1 MKKWHQLTKSKHFKS
16 RLIAAF
22 FILSALFWF
31 GMKIY
36 GYFYISTDNAYVN
49 ANVVQIAPRITGQV
63 THLFVVNNQ
72 FVQKGERLF
81 EIDPVPFQNALAK
94 AQAQYAIS
102 KAALINAEA
111 TAARTV
117 TLAKQK
123 FVSTQ
128 EKDNV
133 TTVLETAQASLN
145 LAKATLDQAQLDYSW
160 TTVTAPSSGWVTNV
174 SLRPGDVVAA
184 NQPLF
189 ALISDGEFWVDANFK
204 ETELEDIRADQRAV
218 IHIDMYPGVTFKG
231 VVRSISGGTGSA
243 FSLLPPQNATGNWV
257 KITQRIPVRI
267 RILNP
272 DPAYPLRIGTSA
284 SVRISLRS
292 SYQMVLRDSKP
303 MTAARK

>member
-1 MKKWHQLTKSKHFKS
+1 MKKLHQLTKSKNFKS
-16 RLIAAF
+16 RIIGLF
-22 FILSALFWF
+22 FLLSACFWV
-31 GMKIY
+31 GMKIHS
-36 GYFYISTDNAYVN
+36 YFYISTDNAYVN

-63 THLFVVNNQ
+63 TSLFVVNNQ
-72 FVQKGERLF
+72 FVHKGQPLF
-81 EIDPVPFQNALAK
+81 AIDAVPFQNALAK

-111 TAARTV
+111 TSARTV

-145 LAKATLDQAQLDYSW
+145 LAKATLNQAQLDYSW
-160 TTVTAPSSGWVTNV
+160 TTVTAPTSGWVTNV
-174 SLRPGDVVAA
+174 SLQPGDVVAA

-189 ALISDGEFWVDANFK
+189 ALISNGEFWVDANFK
-204 ETELEDIRADQRAV
+204 ETELENIRANQQAV
-218 IHIDMYPGVTFKG
+218 IHLDMYPGVKFNG

-257 KITQRIPVRI
+257 KITQRVPVRI
-267 RILNP
+267 RILNA
-272 DPAYPLRIGTSA
+272 DPTYPLRIGTTA

-292 SYQMVLRDSKP
+292 TYRMVPRHTQPL
-303 MTAARK
+303 TAVTK

>member
-1 MKKWHQLTKSKHFKS
+1 MKKWHQLTKNKNFKS
-16 RLIAAF
+16 RIIILF
-22 FILSALFWF
+22 FLLSACFWL

-36 GYFYISTDNAYVN
+36 GFFYISTDNAYVN
-49 ANVVQIAPRITGQV
+49 ANVVQVAPRITGQV

-72 FVQKGERLF
+72 FVHQGQPLF
-81 EIDPVPFQNALAK
+81 AIDPVPFHNALAK

-102 KAALINAEA
+102 KAALSNAEA

-117 TLAKQK
+117 ILAKQK

-133 TTVLETAQASLN
+133 TTVLETAEASLN

-160 TTVTAPSSGWVTNV
+160 TTVTASSNGWVTNV
-174 SLRPGDVVAA
+174 SLQPGDVVAA

-189 ALISDGEFWVDANFK
+189 ALISNGEFWVDANFK
-204 ETELEDIRADQRAV
+204 ETELEDIRPDQRAV
-218 IHIDMYPGVTFKG
+218 IHLDMYPGVKFKG

-267 RILNP
+267 RILNAN
-272 DPAYPLRIGTSA
+272 PAYPLRIGTSA

-292 SYQMVLRDSKP
+292 SYQMVPRNTQP
-303 MTAARK
+303 NTAVAK